1 MVLTPFDL
9 HMLLPFWG
17 FGALS
22 GNVREDRSCELA
34 AVFFFFFLKLGSPG
48 VYI

>member
-34 AVFFFFFLKLGSPG
+34 AVFFLKLGSPG
-48 VYI
+48 VYL